1 MSTRIRI
8 TAGEVTLHGRLND
21 TPTARMLIETL
32 PVMAECARW
41 GGEVYFPV
49 PVSAAREPDAC
60 EVLAAGQIAYW
71 PDGKCVCLFF
81 GPTPMSD
88 GDEIRAASPVN
99 IVGNIEGDP
108 NELELVP
115 HGAEVTIE
123 QA

>member
-1 MSTRIRI
+1 MSARIRI
-8 TAGEVTLHGRLND
+8 TAGEVTLYGRLND
-21 TPTARMLIETL
+21 TPTARMLVEVL
-32 PVMAECARW
+32 PVTAECATW

-49 PVSAAREPDAC
+49 PLGAAREPDAC

-99 IVGNIEGDP
+99 VVGNIEGDP
-108 NELELVP
+108 NELELIAQ
-115 HGAEVTIE
+115 GARVTIE
-123 QA
+123 RA